1 MIGILQEC
9 PQSFLSDKT
18 SPELQ
23 GALYHTD
30 YWGMVMFIFH
40 IFGIEVVGGA
50 RVVAGITTSFH
61 DQAPRNKI
69 VSLSGQSLNDR
80 RNLKK
85 GGGWGEKNLS
95 RLVPILE

>member
-61 DQAPRNKI
+61 DQASRNKI
-69 VSLSGQSLNDR
+69 VSLTLNDR
-80 RNLKK
+80 HNLKK
-85 GGGWGEKNLS
+85 GGGWGKQNLS
-95 RLVPILE
+95 RLVPILK